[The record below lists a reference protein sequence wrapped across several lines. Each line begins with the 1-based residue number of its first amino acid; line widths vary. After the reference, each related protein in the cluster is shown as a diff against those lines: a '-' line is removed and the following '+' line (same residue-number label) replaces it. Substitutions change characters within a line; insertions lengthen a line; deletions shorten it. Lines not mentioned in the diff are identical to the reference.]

1 MHHICLGDLNLITNS
16 TGTGRFN
23 GDLGEI
29 VFFRNDQKKVTGFK
43 LSGGRVKNIRFD
55 KK

>member
-1 MHHICLGDLNLITNS
+1 MRLGDLNLITDTS
-16 TGTGRFN
+16 GTDRFN
-23 GDLGEI
+23 GDPEEI
-29 VFFRNDQKKVTGFK
+29 VFFRNDQKKVMGFK